1 MRIWCKICGVTRVQD
16 ALDAQSAGADAI
28 GVNFVRQSP
37 RHIEPAQAARICKA
51 VSMTRV
57 GVFLDPTEILVNAV
71 LDQVELDVLQFH
83 GSEPVAFCERFGKPY
98 IKVLSVQPDRDFT
111 QAAVTFSSAWALLLD
126 THVGGQVGGTGQT
139 FDWSV
144 WPDIADTRLILAGGL
159 GPDNVA
165 AAIEQTHPFGVDVA
179 SGVESGKKGVKDPQ
193 MMRDFVE
200 QVRGTS

>member
-1 MRIWCKICGVTRVQD
+1 MQD

-37 RHIEPAQAARICKA
+37 RHIEPGQAAQICEA
-51 VSMTRV
+51 VNMTRV

>member
-1 MRIWCKICGVTRVQD
+1 MQD

-37 RHIEPAQAARICKA
+37 RHIEPGQAAQICEA